1 MSKPLKCRCDTKPC
15 SGSSCPCAKAGAEC
29 HDACHMGR
37 PWESVPC
44 LNTPIGAKVKLLKPA
59 EVRAALCEAGLSP
72 IGDKVELQKRLA
84 VHLKAKGGGGGDAGD
99 DDSKAGGGDADNGKQ
114 DSNEALMEVIMSH
127 AGEHTYILSLSGKMV
142 AATSSK
148 AELRKAYLMVSAK
161 VHPDKNPG
169 SQIATKAF
177 QVVVEAFERLANP
190 EKFEDDDDDD
200 DGKPA
205 KKRQKTERVVRG
217 NQNCYETSIQCPK
230 CRDAWKTN
238 DLGLEPGAYNFLML
252 GIKQYICGGC
262 FTKFGCMT
270 AIHKCPHCKKVFDYD
285 PDDYHRQITCGND
298 RCKKPFGFFMHK
310 VSERR
315 EIEVRQEVKE
325 ENEALAKK
333 RAQQKRRNARADN
346 RVEASGGGGDEEM
359 QVKEQLFLLLLV
371 DQCPRCGFEVERGRE
386 ADMKEAAME
395 HLKSCNDKKAIAAYQ
410 KKIAEDK
417 EKEKRKAKAVETQED
432 VMAFKTWEHNGRQ
445 VGQLW
450 MLSESTIRKECSK
463 LGLSTDGNKPQLIRV
478 LGARIRDQERKMITM
493 GNVTGHVSHDVTPI
507 HKVDAEDLPSNMEG
521 MEREELQCV
530 AASYGVDF
538 DDKADVKMD
547 LVRKLERARLKGSG
561 LLMITDEV
569 EKKKKKGK
577 KRKNESES
585 ESDSDFNP
593 SDED

>member
-1 MSKPLKCRCDTKPC
+1 M
-15 SGSSCPCAKAGAEC
+15 
-29 HDACHMGR
+29 
-37 PWESVPC
+37 PC

-84 VHLKAKGGGGGDAGD
+84 VHFKAKGGGGGDAGD

-285 PDDYHRQITCGND
+285 PDDYHRQITSGND
-298 RCKKPFGFFMHK
+298 K
-310 VSERR
+310 
-315 EIEVRQEVKE
+315 
-325 ENEALAKK
+325 
-333 RAQQKRRNARADN
+333 
-346 RVEASGGGGDEEM
+346 
-359 QVKEQLFLLLLV
+359 
-371 DQCPRCGFEVERGRE
+371 
-386 ADMKEAAME
+386 
-395 HLKSCNDKKAIAAYQ
+395 
-410 KKIAEDK
+410 
-417 EKEKRKAKAVETQED
+417 
-432 VMAFKTWEHNGRQ
+432 
-445 VGQLW
+445 
-450 MLSESTIRKECSK
+450 
-463 LGLSTDGNKPQLIRV
+463 
-478 LGARIRDQERKMITM
+478 
-493 GNVTGHVSHDVTPI
+493 
-507 HKVDAEDLPSNMEG
+507 
-521 MEREELQCV
+521 
-530 AASYGVDF
+530 
-538 DDKADVKMD
+538 
-547 LVRKLERARLKGSG
+547 
-561 LLMITDEV
+561 
-569 EKKKKKGK
+569 
-577 KRKNESES
+577 
-585 ESDSDFNP
+585 
-593 SDED
+593 